1 MYSGKEF
8 TKIYSDGTSKLE
20 DMADMKRSLEEAEI
34 LRCGMKLILMN
45 PLLDSTRKVE
55 YEKSFIKLNDEIRN
69 IKIMMGSMR
78 KINSD

>member
-1 MYSGKEF
+1 MY
-8 TKIYSDGTSKLE
+8 YHNASKLE
-20 DMADMKRSLEEAEI
+20 NIAVLKRSLEEAEI

-45 PLLDSTRKVE
+45 PLLDSTRKGE
-55 YEKSFIKLNDEIRN
+55 YEKSFMKLNDEIRD